1 MPEGKSLPHTS
12 VFHVR
17 HPLKNARFL
26 DRKKQLQGEFP
37 SLHFR
42 ELQTSSSKTTYGY
55 TLLKFFPYLSSFDK
69 ASMKSPCCLCFC
81 SFDFLTWYA
90 VHRWQV
96 WGACWRGVIIRA
108 GHSFDGIM
116 IERCRAGHGK
126 FGHPGHHNGEG
137 ILGEGWLWRHCVRT
151 ARGKI
156 SRESHRSRLADCG
169 RRWTTFGKKKKKKR
183 ERISIFLLFTVFL
196 KLNSFPLEISK
207 TRNLFYCKIL
217 HD

>member
-1 MPEGKSLPHTS
+1 MLDTLWRTHAFWTEKNSYKENFHLYISENCKLLPQ
-12 VFHVR
+12 
-17 HPLKNARFL
+17 
-26 DRKKQLQGEFP
+26 KQP
-37 SLHFR
+37 MATHC
-42 ELQTSSSKTTYGY
+42 SS
-55 TLLKFFPYLSSFDK
+55 FFPI
-69 ASMKSPCCLCFC
+69 CLHLTRLPWNHPAACAFVL
-81 SFDFLTWYA
+81 DFLTWYA